1 MNCEKSYKYIINIY
15 LDRSEQTLLNQT
27 SIEEGTSRHK
37 QLDMSMCTDLRPESK
52 QDKNLEQHHYTRN
65 IETTLLKINMKTF

>member
-1 MNCEKSYKYIINIY
+1 VKKPYKYIMNIC
-15 LDRSEQTLLNQT
+15 LDRSEQILLNET
-27 SIEEGTSRHK
+27 SAEEGTSRHK

-52 QDKNLEQHHYTRN
+52 QGKNLEQHHYTRN